1 MPYFGRVQVL
11 PCGLLEKSELV
22 GVDGAGNAPMR
33 AGIDAILEAWKSS
46 LEKLHRLIPAAGE
59 SVFLPD
65 LVEPPR
71 VAAVTLDQ
79 VPPPYLEPA
88 CDPDVDGVRLG
99 QRAALNGR
107 RRCGDK
113 SGGHV
118 LHLTRRDKLD

>member
-11 PCGLLEKSELV
+11 GLGLLEKRELV

-33 AGIDAILEAWKSS
+33 AGIDAIFKAWKPS
-46 LEKLHRLIPAAGE
+46 LEKLHRLVPAAGE

-65 LVEPPR
+65 LVKPPR
-71 VAAVTLDQ
+71 VAAVALDQ
-79 VPPPYLEPA
+79 ITSPHLEPTR
-88 CDPDVDGVRLG
+88 DPDVDGVGLG
-99 QRAALNGR
+99 QRAALNGG
-107 RRCGDK
+107 RRCGNK